1 MRPSAG
7 RARSRL
13 TGSPDLRFTKLDR
26 RSVSGA
32 RPKRAELSSNSIAV
46 RHTPFTAM
54 LQPSVAPTTASF
66 ASTSS
71 SHPSPTVPSHISMR
85 STFSS
90 RRTVPISS
98 TMPENIAFACG
109 ARLSSTA
116 AETTAALLLWL
127 RLRLPAVVQA
137 ACEKLLPA
145 SVVVDSKRS
154 AVSLFIGCQ
163 KTVQIA
169 RSHAAS
175 KLRGA
180 VGT

>member
-1 MRPSAG
+1 MPR
-7 RARSRL
+7 RAVRLRRVGFSRYSEL
-13 TGSPDLRFTKLDR
+13 I
-26 RSVSGA
+26 A
-32 RPKRAELSSNSIAV
+32 RPR
-46 RHTPFTAM
+46 
-54 LQPSVAPTTASF
+54 QPSVAPTTASF

-175 KLRGA
+175 NFRGA
-180 VGT
+180 VGTYSCIDHVVNC